1 VNDLRMKLV
10 DLETRSYKGGNR
22 ESNSLSKRIQDVR
35 ATYRHMTNT
44 QLENELEER
53 ERELAKQS
61 RVDRNLERQ
70 MQALESELET
80 KEKARAR
87 LEQDLQ
93 RTEEKN
99 VKLRQVIDEMM
110 SESTTPTKLGRFAST
125 RSGR

>member
-1 VNDLRMKLV
+1 MNDLRMKLV